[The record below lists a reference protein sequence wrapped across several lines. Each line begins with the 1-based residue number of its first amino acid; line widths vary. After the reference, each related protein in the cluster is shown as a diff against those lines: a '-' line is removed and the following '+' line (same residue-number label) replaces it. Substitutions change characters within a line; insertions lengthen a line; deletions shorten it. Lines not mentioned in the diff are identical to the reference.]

1 MPRKLDSQINKKDE
15 QEKTKQKATNKPP
28 FSRRNGGKNGDNAN
42 VKLSPH
48 LGHIAVVISFNLNR
62 QFFYFR
68 IEIPKASETLKANNS
83 RQKKKKGKTRNLPQ
97 TNNSN
102 PSAFNNKQINQPENQ
117 NLKKIQNR
125 IQERLTQGPISKK
138 MSIEHKKESS
148 TQLIFEPKS
157 Q

>member
-83 RQKKKKGKTRNLPQ
+83 RQKKKKRKDKKFT
-97 TNNSN
+97 T
-102 PSAFNNKQINQPENQ
+102 NKQFKPIRFQQQANQSTGKPKPQENPKPNPRTINAGSN
-117 NLKKIQNR
+117 
-125 IQERLTQGPISKK
+125 IQENVYRT
-138 MSIEHKKESS
+138 
-148 TQLIFEPKS
+148 
-157 Q
+157 